1 LDDNRKTVIIVDD
14 DSEFVEV
21 VRLILEND
29 GSWEIT
35 NTFDSLQSLYASYN
49 SFVTDS
55 QSIALD
61 LDLNSARSWSPDLLI
76 MDVFASNAPAT
87 TAVPLTGLQVSLA
100 LRDIGLQF
108 GTLIISSM
116 DSPSL
121 LRMVQRRHKDGWA
134 YLVKSADLNS
144 ADILKAAHEALLP

>member
-1 LDDNRKTVIIVDD
+1 MGDDRKTVIIVDD

-21 VRLILEND
+21 IRLILEND
-29 GSWEIT
+29 VSWEIT
-35 NTFDSLQSLYASYN
+35 HTFDSLESFYASYI

-55 QSIALD
+55 QSIA

-87 TAVPLTGLQVSLA
+87 AAVPLTGLQVSLA

-108 GTLIISSM
+108 GTLIISSL

-121 LRMVQRRHKDGWA
+121 LRMVQGRHKDGWA

-144 ADILKAAHEALLP
+144 ADILKAANEALLP

>member
-1 LDDNRKTVIIVDD
+1 MKGSRKTVIIVDD

-21 VRLILEND
+21 IRLLLEND

-35 NTFDSLQSLYASYN
+35 NTFDSLESFYASYN

-55 QSIALD
+55 QSKTPELIGASGWL
-61 LDLNSARSWSPDLLI
+61 PDLVI
-76 MDVFASNAPAT
+76 MDIFASNAPVTA
-87 TAVPLTGLQVSLA
+87 AVPLTGFQVSLS

-121 LRMVQRRHKDGWA
+121 LEMLQGRHKDGWA
-134 YLVKSADLNS
+134 YLVKSADLIS
-144 ADILKAAHEALLP
+144 EDVLKAAHEALLP